1 MDDKGF
7 WIGAL
12 LSVPLGVFSGVCSI
26 FAYNWL
32 MRQLEQRKLT
42 KANETRQQAI
52 RTYKLITAFRRG
64 TKDKY
69 TYYLLCVG
77 WATALR
83 RLTGCQLTY
92 ESRFRPRVWLRLR
105 AAAGGNWT
113 PEGNLQLEGEA
124 NFSLSWGT

>member
-42 KANETRQQAI
+42 KANETRQQI

-69 TYYLLCVG
+69 TYYFCV
-77 WATALR
+77 WAGLRFAL
-83 RLTGCQLTY
+83 
-92 ESRFRPRVWLRLR
+92 
-105 AAAGGNWT
+105 
-113 PEGNLQLEGEA
+113 
-124 NFSLSWGT
+124 

>member
-1 MDDKGF
+1 MDNAAPAVLRDINGNKCGYDKGF

-77 WATALR
+77 WAAI
-83 RLTGCQLTY
+83 CAVM
-92 ESRFRPRVWLRLR
+92 S
-105 AAAGGNWT
+105 GNT
-113 PEGNLQLEGEA
+113 TILLVLIN
-124 NFSLSWGT
+124 ST